1 MPQQTSRLTSAARAE
16 LRRRDAQTEAIL
28 AQIAQGGSGRP
39 MASHAI
45 RRPGNVDLYGQ
56 PEVPNPDGTT
66 STVDSIG
73 VNIDNLEYLLP
84 TVTTEGRHFANEAS
98 AQGVTDIPRAVRDMA
113 VDEFRRTGRHLGAF
127 NSVEEAN
134 AAAEKLHDDY
144 ARGKYRVRPM
154 PSHTTPSPDAYQG
167 DLNDVL
173 PGGRDAAM
181 RPPTEFEILRGADSA
196 PSLRDILLPRQPE
209 VADPTDAQRAAH
221 EARVRDTQADWGP
234 VRRGMSRAAEFAGEY
249 VPEFLGGALW
259 GDPTDPDASRANL
272 LGQMLTAGVPFAAGL
287 KGLVSRVARPIRAY
301 HGSPHD
307 FPAEPGAPL
316 GRFRSE
322 NIGTGEGAQAYGH
335 GLYFAENQGTA
346 RSYQGMNEG
355 RRYQVGDRELVSSAG
370 GTTRAMNQSQAE
382 IIAAD
387 ALDEAFNA
395 QSTSPAQFAA
405 NRLRDARRRYPEQAA
420 DIDEATGIIAQW
432 QESGLSSN
440 PSGRMY
446 EVNIHA
452 NPDDFLDWDAPLSQQ
467 SERVQGA
474 VRNLWTKK
482 GGTLEGREFP
492 PFVASSSGDTGD
504 NIHAAI
510 ATSYSPVGDNRTAQA
525 VAAQAL
531 RGEGIPGIK
540 YLDQGSRGRHN
551 VVLRMPGKADQYS
564 ATEFPSVPAANEY
577 AATKRAEGF
586 EAEIM
591 EGTSNW
597 VVFDDSLIEVLKVS
611 GVALPVIEGLRQQ
624 AAQNDGAVDITGVL

>member
-1 MPQQTSRLTSAARAE
+1 MPPQTSRLTSAARAE

-134 AAAEKLHDDY
+134 AEAEKLHDDY

-196 PSLRDILLPRQPE
+196 PSLRDILLPGQPE

-234 VRRGMSRAAEFAGEY
+234 VRRGVARAAEFAGEH

-272 LGQMLTAGVPFAAGL
+272 LGQMLTAGVPLAGGIKRAVSTAGRAVVRPPVALSGHLAEAVGDRSMPRGLGSLGRTLEMSGGDVRLKQEVVDRLATFHDIGGRLPITANWSGANNADLLDAFGGDVAA
-287 KGLVSRVARPIRAY
+287 ARAY
-301 HGSPHD
+301 AMLWGATSPNTKV
-307 FPAEPGAPL
+307 
-316 GRFRSE
+316 GRNTIESLV
-322 NIGTGEGAQAYGH
+322 AQAYRVSHSGDPIP
-335 GLYFAENQGTA
+335 LSVAQSLDPT
-346 RSYQGMNEG
+346 SG
-355 RRYQVGDRELVSSAG
+355 RQLITSAG
-370 GTTRAMNQSQAE
+370 SKALNIRRAATGEELSGPKVREMGSFMAGEPSTPIDRHMMYAAGSKQSKLDLDLPAVKAWLGGKLGLPRSGRGSLDDQQVYDVYAST
-382 IIAAD
+382 IAD
-387 ALDEAFNA
+387 ALHGINSGAGHNMNFGKMWEGTKAWKGQKSEGAPIDI
-395 QSTSPAQFAA
+395 
-405 NRLRDARRRYPEQAA
+405 LRDMGLLSKGSMLDAKKLR
-420 DIDEATGIIAQW
+420 EA
-432 QESGLSSN
+432 L
-440 PSGRMY
+440 
-446 EVNIHA
+446 
-452 NPDDFLDWDAPLSQQ
+452 
-467 SERVQGA
+467 
-474 VRNLWTKK
+474 
-482 GGTLEGREFP
+482 
-492 PFVASSSGDTGD
+492 
-504 NIHAAI
+504 
-510 ATSYSPVGDNRTAQA
+510 
-525 VAAQAL
+525 L
-531 RGEGIPGIK
+531 R
-540 YLDQGSRGRHN
+540 
-551 VVLRMPGKADQYS
+551 A
-564 ATEFPSVPAANEY
+564 
-577 AATKRAEGF
+577 
-586 EAEIM
+586 
-591 EGTSNW
+591 
-597 VVFDDSLIEVLKVS
+597 
-611 GVALPVIEGLRQQ
+611 GVALPWAGALLAAIHESPDEGL
-624 AAQNDGAVDITGVL
+624 

>member
-1 MPQQTSRLTSAARAE
+1 MPPQKPPRLTAYEKGLLRSYLDGPDALSEEDRAEGKALMESLRLPIPTAGARART
-16 LRRRDAQTEAIL
+16 LRPVPRPSLRA
-28 AQIAQGGSGRP
+28 GRP
-39 MASHAI
+39 DASLGGRAAPLAPL
-45 RRPGNVDLYGQ
+45 RDPPPPPSPWGSFV
-56 PEVPNPDGTT
+56 
-66 STVDSIG
+66 
-73 VNIDNLEYLLP
+73 LP
-84 TVTTEGRHFANEAS
+84 SPPEAS
-98 AQGVTDIPRAVRDMA
+98 A
-113 VDEFRRTGRHLGAF
+113 
-127 NSVEEAN
+127 
-134 AAAEKLHDDY
+134 
-144 ARGKYRVRPM
+144 
-154 PSHTTPSPDAYQG
+154 
-167 DLNDVL
+167 
-173 PGGRDAAM
+173 
-181 RPPTEFEILRGADSA
+181 PTA
-196 PSLRDILLPRQPE
+196 
-209 VADPTDAQRAAH
+209 AQRAAH
-221 EARVRDTQADWGP
+221 EARARETQAQWGP
-234 VRRGMSRAAEFAGEY
+234 IRRGIDFLGGH